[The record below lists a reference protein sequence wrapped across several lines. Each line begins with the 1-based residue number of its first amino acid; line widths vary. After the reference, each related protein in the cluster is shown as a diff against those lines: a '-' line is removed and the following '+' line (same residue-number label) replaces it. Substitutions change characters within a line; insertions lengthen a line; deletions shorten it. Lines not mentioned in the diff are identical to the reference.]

1 MGWPKSSVGFSIN
14 ISQKNLNEIFGH
26 PKDYVHP
33 VQNAKIQRLHSE
45 KFFPSLLAPQPPPQR
60 APVLSVLDHPSRDVC
75 VCVCVCTHTH
85 ICMHTYSQRNT
96 IHTDVHTHVNGLAYS
111 TSPLGKGIHV
121 FSSSL
126 LLQVVLL
133 WGKVGLVQG

>member
-1 MGWPKSSVGFSIN
+1 MGWPKSSFVFSVN
-14 ISQKNLNEIFGH
+14 ISQKNLNEFFGH
-26 PKDYVHP
+26 PKDYVYP

-60 APVLSVLDHPSRDVC
+60 PPVLRVSWITLPEMC
-75 VCVCVCTHTH
+75 VCVYTHTH

-121 FSSSL
+121 SSSL